1 MNFLDLTVFI
11 FEQDWT
17 MRVKGRLNLRL
28 NTKVYQKPMNLYQYV
43 HWNSNHSRRIYFA
56 IIKGEIV
63 RYLRIC
69 SRREDFE
76 VLKSL
81 FSDRLKRRGFPVNV
95 IKDAFRR
102 SPDYTKRYRYL
113 EPSPKKREK
122 GSKLRLF
129 KQFEQNFDV
138 DSSLEQILKR
148 HWAKSPRGIRTYSPE
163 IVNKSKRN
171 LCKGYFR

>member
-1 MNFLDLTVFI
+1 MPVN
-11 FEQDWT
+11 
-17 MRVKGRLNLRL
+17 GRLNLRL
-28 NTKVYQKPMNLYQYV
+28 HTKVYQKPKNLYQYL
-43 HWNSNHSRRIYFA
+43 HWNSNHSRQIYFA

-69 SRREDFE
+69 SRKEDFE
-76 VLKSL
+76 ALQRL
-81 FSDRLKRRGFPVNV
+81 FLDRLKRRGFPSNV

-102 SPDYTKRYRYL
+102 SPDYSKRCLYL
-113 EPSPKKREK
+113 EPSPKKRQL
-122 GSKLRLF
+122 GLKLRLF

-148 HWAKSPRGIRTYSPE
+148 HWAKSPRGVRTYSPPK

-171 LCKGYFR
+171 LCKRYFR